1 MVVSLLLPVS
11 LPAQA
16 GKCKLR
22 KERIMAKL
30 DETEG
35 EVLST
40 GEMKSTKG
48 GLAAASEALARGT
61 TASEALKM
69 PIIEETSLQA
79 EAILPASQ
87 PAAGATEDA
96 LRLKKR

>member
-1 MVVSLLLPVS
+1 M
-11 LPAQA
+11 PAQA
-16 GKCKLR
+16 GKCKQR
-22 KERIMAKL
+22 EERTMAKL

-48 GLAAASEALARGT
+48 GLGAASEAQARGR
-61 TASEALKM
+61 TAPEALKT
-69 PIIEETSLQA
+69 IIEDTSLQA